1 MQKDLRAIMLADFKT
16 NNPERKFRFE
26 HIEQLIEKH
35 QLNPYP
41 NAVLCYGKKN
51 IGKT

>member
-1 MQKDLRAIMLADFKT
+1 MQEDLRQIMLADFKH

-26 HIEQLIEKH
+26 HIEELLRMH
-35 QLNPYP
+35 QVNPYP
-41 NAVLCYGKKN
+41 NAILAYGKKN